1 MPGIQNH
8 RYVLEPISK
17 LVSHSLQYFT
27 VQYHTLVSVC
37 HLCNKAFVKE
47 RDKLLVTRTAVF
59 ELISALKFK
68 TVIPDSNFLVLTNL
82 VLQDAGG
89 AVIEDIQGLSYQVNF
104 LLKLPSPRCSSFNHD
119 CNDIAVFGLVQE
131 SKLSR
136 VNQN

>member
-17 LVSHSLQYFT
+17 LVSHSLQHFT

-37 HLCNKAFVKE
+37 HLCNKAFLKE

-68 TVIPDSNFLVLTNL
+68 TVIPDANFLVLTNL

-89 AVIEDIQGLSYQVNF
+89 AVIEDIQGLSYQVTNF
-104 LLKLPSPRCSSFNHD
+104 CL
-119 CNDIAVFGLVQE
+119 I
-131 SKLSR
+131 LS
-136 VNQN
+136 NLAFLTL